1 MSEMSSLQNANLTAS
16 HHYPDSDSEFVFSYR
31 GQPFAAAVTSNCPA
45 PTSTL
50 IDFAMVRDFKMKMTD
65 FKCQKF
71 SFANQKLRIV
81 GKISSFV
88 QYVKDGTP
96 LGQYKFSATVVRG
109 LTQALDV
116 DSIAGTKLVSQLT
129 GQSGDAKPSPE
140 PDAKPSAKSAAK
152 PSAEPAA
159 NTSPKKCEDAAKSV
173 PAAVPGV
180 QPVAAPAAPPGLAQ
194 VPPAAS
200 AAPPAPSTPP
210 RTPSTSS
217 ARSPRS
223 PPGLS
228 ATPRHET
235 SSGPASSAPKTG
247 TEATIPV
254 RRVLDGLQMSPFTSN
269 IRALSDAFNDADMT
283 RDVDEQLKILED
295 VDSDGDV
302 DFDENEG
309 SYSYKLSNGLRY
321 TVGHGRHGC
330 TRKKC
335 PKTNFNKKRIPSN
348 CGYHSQWALPEGFQH
363 CGDRCKAAFCPCLR
377 QYHSN
382 TAAEVIENRR
392 KREESTERM
401 KREWK

>member
-31 GQPFAAAVTSNCPA
+31 GQPFAAAVASNCPA

-129 GQSGDAKPSPE
+129 GQSGDAKPSAE
-140 PDAKPSAKSAAK
+140 PAAK
-152 PSAEPAA
+152 LSAEPAA

-330 TRKKC
+330 TRKMC